1 MINPYQTPTF
11 DPRQFQD
18 QPGFGNAA
26 ANLSW
31 VSQVR
36 TFAILNIIQ
45 GALEIP
51 MGLMFSGMAV
61 LFPVMM
67 SMEQARDP
75 SAGEEL
81 PFDGRM
87 YWLVSGIYL
96 VIGIPVLT
104 SGILRIVAGV
114 RNFRFKGRT
123 LSLISIIAGAS
134 SVLSCY
140 CAPTALGILVYGLI
154 IHLNPAVK
162 AAFEMGRQGRTA
174 EQILAAFSLYQPSYY
189 GMPPPSSA
197 VNPPSAGEN
206 PFS

>member
-11 DPRQFQD
+11 DPKQFQE
-18 QPGFGNAA
+18 QPGLGNAA
-26 ANLSW
+26 ANFSW

-51 MGLMFSGMAV
+51 MGLMSTGMAV

-75 SAGEEL
+75 SAEAEL
-81 PFDGRM
+81 PFEGRM
-87 YWLVSGIYL
+87 LWLVSGIYL
-96 VIGIPVLT
+96 AIGMPVLT
-104 SGILRIVAGV
+104 CGILRIVSGV

-123 LSLISIIAGAS
+123 LSLISIIAGVS

-154 IHLNPAVK
+154 LHLNPAVK

-189 GMPPPSSA
+189 GMPSPSSTA
-197 VNPPSAGEN
+197 NPPSAGEN
-206 PFS
+206 PFK